1 MYKDFCF
8 VLDLIQIIINIV
20 MMGCK
25 PNLNL
30 ELCKTF
36 FQEFLQ
42 FKMENDNAKTF
53 IETCGDQNYVQ
64 IKNHMKWIQ
73 LYYK

>member
-1 MYKDFCF
+1 MYRDFCF
-8 VLDLIQIIINIV
+8 VPDLIQIIINIV

-25 PNLNL
+25 QNLNL
-30 ELCKTF
+30 ELRKTF

-42 FKMENDNAKTF
+42 SKMENDSAKRF

-73 LYYK
+73 LYK